1 MIAPDNLKVLS
12 RRATKFCTET
22 QIPQLPTGNIV
33 ENTMNL
39 QAPIPNRLLDHI
51 ITQKCINPKLDIQLR
66 QANSSRT
73 IISNAL
79 QLRFV
84 RSPNSFQ
91 WGEPC
96 VQHSTD
102 SGVAESRAG
111 GTAASVTAQNNV
123 LDLQVNDSVLDNRGG
138 VDVGWGDQVADVT
151 VDEDIAGFE
160 TEKGS
165 FGDPRIGA
173 TEPNC
178 SLLTDALYFLRKEGK
193 EGKEVEVYHLRKRE
207 EGWDWTRAHIRIEGL
222 CPWESF

>member
-1 MIAPDNLKVLS
+1 
-12 RRATKFCTET
+12 
-22 QIPQLPTGNIV
+22 
-33 ENTMNL
+33 
-39 QAPIPNRLLDHI
+39 
-51 ITQKCINPKLDIQLR
+51 
-66 QANSSRT
+66 
-73 IISNAL
+73 
-79 QLRFV
+79 
-84 RSPNSFQ
+84 
-91 WGEPC
+91 
-96 VQHSTD
+96 
-102 SGVAESRAG
+102 
-111 GTAASVTAQNNV
+111 VTAQNNV